1 MAQILHVSGSAI
13 PRLYSAGE
21 LGSIF
26 VNYPQSGANLSE
38 CIAFGRIAGENA
50 AREEPWTS

>member
-1 MAQILHVSGSAI
+1 MHVTSKPI
-13 PRLYSAGE
+13 RRLYSAGE

-50 AREEPWTS
+50 AAEAPWTT